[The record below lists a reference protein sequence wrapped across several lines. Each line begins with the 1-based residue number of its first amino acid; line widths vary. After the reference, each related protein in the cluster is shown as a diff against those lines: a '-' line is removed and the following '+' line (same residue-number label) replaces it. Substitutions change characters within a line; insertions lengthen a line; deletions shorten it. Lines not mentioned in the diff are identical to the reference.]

1 MKDKLFKLHAQL
13 AAPVLLIP
21 LQAALAAG
29 DAVRGKTLYESRCS
43 ACHSLDASV
52 VGPAH
57 RGVYGRRVGSLPGY
71 DYSDALKKG
80 GFVWDAATLD
90 KWLTDPEKLLPGQR
104 MGYSVPEAQ
113 DRADLIEYLKKE
125 SGK

>member
-1 MKDKLFKLHAQL
+1 MCYKLNAL
-13 AAPVLLIP
+13 AV
-21 LQAALAAG
+21 AALALVPLRPAMAAG
-29 DAVRGKTLYESRCS
+29 DAVRGKALHESRCS

-57 RGVYGRRVGSLPGY
+57 RGVFGRRAGSLAGY
-71 DYSDALKKG
+71 AYSDALKNA
-80 GFVWDAATLD
+80 GFAWDAASLD

-104 MGYSVPEAQ
+104 MGYSVPDAQ

-125 SGK
+125 SGRE

>member
-1 MKDKLFKLHAQL
+1 MCYKLNAL
-13 AAPVLLIP
+13 AV
-21 LQAALAAG
+21 AALALVPLRPAVAAG
-29 DAVRGKTLYESRCS
+29 DAVRGKTLYETRCS

-57 RGVYGRRVGSLPGY
+57 RGVFGRRAGSLAGY
-71 DYSDALKKG
+71 AYSDALKNA
-80 GFVWDAATLD
+80 GFAWNAASLD

-104 MGYSVPEAQ
+104 MGYSVPDAQ

-125 SGK
+125 SGRE